1 MKSLFIKLLFLISVL
16 IIGTSSPLV
25 LADNTAIAIVVH
37 QDTKI
42 TELSMGQLQK
52 IFLGDQ
58 QFWPDKSR
66 ITLLVRAPEAV
77 ERNIVLNQIYHMSE
91 AQFRQYWVAK
101 MFRAEVTSGPK
112 LVFSSSMAFDLL
124 TAIPGS
130 ITFMDVKEITD
141 KMKVLRVDGLLPSD
155 ASYPLRA
162 H

>member
-1 MKSLFIKLLFLISVL
+1 MKKFPIKLLLLGILFM
-16 IIGTSSPLV
+16 TTASSTLAR
-25 LADNTAIAIVVH
+25 ADNVAIAIVVH
-37 QDTKI
+37 PDTKI

-77 ERNIVLNQIYHMSE
+77 ERNLVLNKIYHMSE

-112 LVFSSSMAFDLL
+112 LVFSASMASDLL
-124 TAIPGS
+124 TVIPGS
-130 ITFMDVKEITD
+130 ITFMDSKEVND
-141 KMKVLRVDGLLPSD
+141 KIKVLRIDGLLPSD
-155 ASYPLRA
+155 NSYPLRSN
-162 H
+162 